1 MGVISAIRILEEFVE
16 TAKAARA
23 KVHNIDVSENPRP
36 CASPQSRPEDADD
49 GSARNGGILEQLLSE
64 AQRPLLVA
72 LNGIKE
78 HLERLTDSKS
88 QSSAPSGYLT
98 VGQIVAR
105 TGRCAKTVRTW
116 IKEGRLKASRW
127 GSGRELRVRDTDL
140 SEFLNAKQPTHQ
152 EVVNT
157 SEQVRKVLA
166 KIDGRLRNGRR

>member
-16 TAKAARA
+16 TAKAAHA
-23 KVHNIDVSENPRP
+23 KVHNIDVSENPRLR
-36 CASPQSRPEDADD
+36 ASPQSRPEEASADD

-78 HLERLTDSKS
+78 HLERLTDPKS
-88 QSSAPSGYLT
+88 ESSAPSGYLT

-116 IKEGRLKASRW
+116 IREGRLKASRW

-140 SEFLNAKQPTHQ
+140 SEFLNAEQPSHQ

-166 KIDGRLRNGRR
+166 KIDGRLRN